1 MDKVIKQTKWIKNRK
16 KILVTLSLVGSILIF
31 FLIKTRTISPDLEYS
46 KLKIGK
52 IELGEFQEVVIGNGI
67 IESKNTILIDAKQGG
82 IITEILAEDGD
93 MVDAG
98 DVLLRLSNDAVML
111 DYMQRETQIV
121 EQINNLRNTRVNLYQ
136 NLRTSE
142 DRLEEYRN
150 QYVISKRQYVIDS
163 IMLASNGLAK
173 NKFEE
178 SSINFKFLLEKV
190 KTLEKRKN
198 QDKSYHSD
206 QIFRVDNSIEL
217 MERNLEL
224 IREKLREM
232 TVKASLS
239 GQLNSFSVEPG
250 QVLRQ
255 NQTIGR
261 IDVPGKFWIR
271 TLVDQHYLNRLSEGQ
286 NGVIQYDG
294 ETYELHLSKVLSTVE
309 NGQIEVY
316 FDFVNEYP
324 NELRRGQNVHV
335 KIEISAKHKAL
346 KLQKGAFFQSSGGQ
360 YVYVLSDDRKSA
372 YKQPV
377 LLGKQNPSYYEV
389 LEGLLEGQNV
399 VISTYETFKNY
410 QEIRLITK

>member
-173 NKFEE
+173 NKF
-178 SSINFKFLLEKV
+178 
-190 KTLEKRKN
+190 
-198 QDKSYHSD
+198 
-206 QIFRVDNSIEL
+206 
-217 MERNLEL
+217 
-224 IREKLREM
+224 
-232 TVKASLS
+232 
-239 GQLNSFSVEPG
+239 
-250 QVLRQ
+250 
-255 NQTIGR
+255 
-261 IDVPGKFWIR
+261 
-271 TLVDQHYLNRLSEGQ
+271 
-286 NGVIQYDG
+286 
-294 ETYELHLSKVLSTVE
+294 
-309 NGQIEVY
+309 
-316 FDFVNEYP
+316 
-324 NELRRGQNVHV
+324 
-335 KIEISAKHKAL
+335 
-346 KLQKGAFFQSSGGQ
+346 
-360 YVYVLSDDRKSA
+360 
-372 YKQPV
+372 
-377 LLGKQNPSYYEV
+377 
-389 LEGLLEGQNV
+389 
-399 VISTYETFKNY
+399 
-410 QEIRLITK
+410 